1 MNPTTYST
9 LEIHSDAV
17 NLLIG
22 AVVTDGDRVLF
33 RPLERPSEVLEL
45 SVEIARDN
53 RIGAASTSKLEGI
66 LKRYGKLAHRNSGT
80 VFAAATGAAAR
91 VSNAVEIFERLS
103 AVIGE
108 PIHLLSD
115 ARESGLAAEAALERL
130 DETGVQLII
139 DAGSAFTYVA
149 LTNGRVITAS
159 TLLPIGTTRLASVL
173 VGDPPGALSWSLLA
187 SKVGFACQS
196 LPSGTPVKAW
206 ATGSAA
212 HNLVGLDRTEDR
224 ATDKQ
229 LCMPDLCTLADE
241 LMALPIKKLARRRG
255 EDPRRIVLLPPGLV
269 IVSSIL
275 EQYGLSEATVMP
287 EGIREGIV
295 RAGVR
300 SPTSWW
306 LDQQKPR

>member
-1 MNPTTYST
+1 MNPTTYSC

-22 AVVTDGDRVLF
+22 AVVVDGERVLF
-33 RPLERPSEVLEL
+33 RPLERLSEVLEL
-45 SVEIARDN
+45 SAEIARTN
-53 RIGAASTSKLEGI
+53 RIEPASAAKLEVI

-91 VSNAVEIFERLS
+91 IEDAAGLFARLS
-103 AVIGE
+103 
-108 PIHLLSD
+108 
-115 ARESGLAAEAALERL
+115 
-130 DETGVQLII
+130 
-139 DAGSAFTYVA
+139 
-149 LTNGRVITAS
+149 
-159 TLLPIGTTRLASVL
+159 SVL

-196 LPSGTPVKAW
+196 LPAGKPARAW

-224 ATDKQ
+224 ASDK
-229 LCMPDLCTLADE
+229 LLRMPDLSTMADE
-241 LMALPIKKLARRRG
+241 LMALPIKKLARRWD
-255 EDPRRIVLLPPGLV
+255 EDRRRIVLLPPGLV

-275 EQYGLSEATVMP
+275 EQYGLSEATVVP
-287 EGIREGIV
+287 EGVREGII

-306 LDQQKPR
+306 TN